1 MEAVIYSGP
10 NDGNEQELVT
20 ILQQANIVVNQRQ
33 ITDLNDENLQLMK
46 DVITKNLLG
55 NEIVIIVARSV

>member
-46 DVITKNLLG
+46 DVITKNLLS